1 MIHAETKRE
10 KPEAVKIRPR
20 RNWELLFR
28 NTDLLR
34 DLFDRHY
41 PLKSKDQIT
50 IAQIKMLICVMRH
63 EPEGVML
70 KEIVGEL
77 DLTPGAVSQMVEHLV
92 RMELLERCASES
104 DRRAV
109 CIKLS
114 GKGKDIRAVHEDFFN
129 RVINE
134 FMETVPEEKREVFSE
149 VLRSM
154 HDYLENE
161 KMKQTGA

>member
-1 MIHAETKRE
+1 MTKTYKRH
-10 KPEAVKIRPR
+10 
-20 RNWELLFR
+20 NWELLFR

-34 DLFDRHY
+34 DLFDLHY
-41 PLKSKDQIT
+41 PFKSKNQIT

-70 KEIVGEL
+70 KEIAGEL

-114 GKGKDIRAVHEDFFN
+114 RKGQEMRAVHEDFFN

-134 FMETVPEEKREVFSE
+134 FMKTVSEEKRDIFCE
-149 VLRSM
+149 VLRAM

-161 KMKQTGA
+161 KKKQTGA

>member
-1 MIHAETKRE
+1 
-10 KPEAVKIRPR
+10 
-20 RNWELLFR
+20 
-28 NTDLLR
+28 
-34 DLFDRHY
+34 
-41 PLKSKDQIT
+41 
-50 IAQIKMLICVMRH
+50 MLICVMRH

-70 KEIVGEL
+70 KEIAGEL